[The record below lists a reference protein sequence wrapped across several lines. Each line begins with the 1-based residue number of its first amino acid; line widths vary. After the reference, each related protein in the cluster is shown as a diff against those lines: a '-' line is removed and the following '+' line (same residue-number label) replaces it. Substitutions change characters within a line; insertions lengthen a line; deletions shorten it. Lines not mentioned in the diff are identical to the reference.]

1 MKKKGNQPTSTVA
14 GVRHHSGDNK
24 KPRLLQN
31 NNRNHYY
38 QQQQQQPHTQTSN
51 QGRSATAGVK
61 EAGGSAMVVG
71 AAAGA
76 SGAPKGTSLM
86 QRSINVRSK
95 SGKTSDGG
103 GATNAKLNTS
113 MNAGGGYGPRKQVMS
128 LSRRG
133 VPGGGAQT
141 SFNQGQPSLNGKHQ
155 FQSHRSQ
162 KSKKSSNHNGTKG
175 KRGAAGR
182 QQPPD
187 RDSSSKSVR

>member
-1 MKKKGNQPTSTVA
+1 LKKKGNQPTTTVA
-14 GVRHHSGDNK
+14 GARHHSGDNK

-38 QQQQQQPHTQTSN
+38 QQQQQLQTQTSN
-51 QGRSATAGVK
+51 QGRSATAGAK
-61 EAGGSAMVVG
+61 EAGGAATIAG

-86 QRSINVRSK
+86 QRNINVRSK

-133 VPGGGAQT
+133 VPGGGAHT
-141 SFNQGQPSLNGKHQ
+141 SFN
-155 FQSHRSQ
+155 
-162 KSKKSSNHNGTKG
+162 
-175 KRGAAGR
+175 
-182 QQPPD
+182 
-187 RDSSSKSVR
+187 